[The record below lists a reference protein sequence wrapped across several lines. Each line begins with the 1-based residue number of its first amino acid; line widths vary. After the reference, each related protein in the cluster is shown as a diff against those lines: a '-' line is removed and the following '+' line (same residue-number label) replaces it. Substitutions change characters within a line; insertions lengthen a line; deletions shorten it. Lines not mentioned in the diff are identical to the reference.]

1 MAYVV
6 WKVINGHGPYAYL
19 YESVWVNGRPR
30 VRHLR
35 YLGPWREEG
44 PDPLM
49 PGSVVLAPDG
59 REVRVP
65 EFSPSVLRHLGSRPD
80 APVDPGPEVSLGS
93 RSDGAAATGAET
105 GLGSRCDG
113 AAATGAEAGL
123 GSSSRPDLGSRSAAG
138 LGSRSDDTNKDL
150 GSRNPAAGAE
160 PLPTPVRPHRLS
172 DDSWGVLSQRPLA
185 QGDLVMVSTA
195 SGKSWTA
202 TVTEVLEPVQRGY
215 VARTSGR
222 PQPRPGVA

>member
-19 YESVWVNGRPR
+19 CESVWVDGRPR

-44 PDPLM
+44 PDQVK
-49 PGSVVLAPDG
+49 PGSVVHTPDG

-65 EFSPSVLRHLGSRPD
+65 DFSPSVRRRLGSRPD
-80 APVDPGPEVSLGS
+80 APVDPVPEARLGS
-93 RSDGAAATGAET
+93 RSDGG
-105 GLGSRCDG
+105 
-113 AAATGAEAGL
+113 AATGAEAGL
-123 GSSSRPDLGSRSAAG
+123 GSSPRPDLGSSFAAE
-138 LGSRSDDTNKDL
+138 LGSRSDDTNEDL
-150 GSRNPAAGAE
+150 GSRNQAAGAQ

-185 QGDLVMVSTA
+185 QGELVMVNTA
-195 SGKSWTA
+195 SGKRWTA

-222 PQPRPGVA
+222 PQPRPSVA

>member
-6 WKVINGHGPYAYL
+6 WKVINGCGPYAYL
-19 YESVWVNGRPR
+19 CESDWVEGKPR

-44 PDPLM
+44 PDPLK
-49 PGSVVLAPDG
+49 PGSVVHAPDG
-59 REVRVP
+59 QQIQVP
-65 EFSPSVLRHLGSRPD
+65 DFSPSVRRRLGSRPD
-80 APVDPGPEVSLGS
+80 APVDPVPEASLGS
-93 RSDGAAATGAET
+93 RSDGAAATGAEA
-105 GLGSRCDG
+105 GLGSRSDG

-123 GSSSRPDLGSRSAAG
+123 GSSSAAE
-138 LGSRSDDTNKDL
+138 LGSRSDDTNEDL
-150 GSRNPAAGAE
+150 GSRNPAAGADPVAGAE

-172 DDSWGVLSQRPLA
+172 DDSWGVLSRRPLA
-185 QGDLVMVSTA
+185 QGDLVMVNTA

-202 TVTEVLEPVQRGY
+202 TVTEVLEPAQRGY

>member
-6 WKVINGHGPYAYL
+6 WKMINGHGPYAYL
-19 YESVWVNGRPR
+19 CESVWVDGRPR

-44 PDPLM
+44 PDPLK

-65 EFSPSVLRHLGSRPD
+65 DFSPSVRRR
-80 APVDPGPEVSLGS
+80 LGS
-93 RSDGAAATGAET
+93 RSDWAG
-105 GLGSRCDG
+105 
-113 AAATGAEAGL
+113 ATGAEADL
-123 GSSSRPDLGSRSAAG
+123 GSSSRPDLGSRSAAE
-138 LGSRSDDTNKDL
+138 LGSRSDDANEDL
-150 GSRNPAAGAE
+150 GSRNPAAGAGPDPVAAAAE
-160 PLPTPVRPHRLS
+160 PVPTPVRPHRLS

-185 QGDLVMVSTA
+185 QGDLVMVTTS

-202 TVTEVLEPVQRGY
+202 TVTELLEPIQRGY

-222 PQPRPGVA
+222 PQSRPGAA

>member
-65 EFSPSVLRHLGSRPD
+65 AFSPSVLRRLGSRPD
-80 APVDPGPEVSLGS
+80 APADPVPEASLGS
-93 RSDGAAATGAET
+93 RF
-105 GLGSRCDG
+105 DG
-113 AAATGAEAGL
+113 AAATGAEASL
-123 GSSSRPDLGSRSAAG
+123 GSSSRPDLGSRSAAELDNQYNNTNED
-138 LGSRSDDTNKDL
+138 LGSRS
-150 GSRNPAAGAE
+150 PAAGAE
-160 PLPTPVRPHRLS
+160 PVPTPVRPYRLS